1 MAKRSRSEVR
11 KDEEK
16 ILLLLQSYAKDSLES
31 IAKKCG
37 FSVPKVRRII
47 KTLEENNTI
56 WGYHA
61 VTNYE
66 NYGSKEY
73 ILLIKRTNKPV
84 EELVDIII
92 SRKIEQQAEELGIL
106 IESSYYLH
114 GLYDWLICFVARDLK
129 HAKKFESELVKI
141 YKSYIQETNLLENIF
156 PVKRN
161 GIQNPEI
168 EKLKE
173 FV

>member
-1 MAKRSRSEVR
+1 MAKRSRSEVK

-16 ILLLLQSYAKDSLES
+16 VLILLQSHAKDSLDA

-47 KTLEENNTI
+47 KTLEESNTI

-61 VTNYE
+61 VTDYE
-66 NYGSKEY
+66 KYGMQEY
-73 ILLIKRTNKPV
+73 ILLIKKANTPV
-84 EELVDIII
+84 EGLVDTIV
-92 SRKIEQQAEELGIL
+92 SRKIEKHAEEMGIL

-114 GLYDWLICFVARDLK
+114 GTFDWLICFVAKDLK
-129 HAKKFESELVKI
+129 DAKKFESELLKT
-141 YKSYIQETNLLENIF
+141 YKSYIQETTLIEDIF
-156 PVKRN
+156 PVKRDC
-161 GIQNPEI
+161 IQNPDLD
-168 EKLKE
+168 KLRE